1 MTATA
6 ITVPNGPDT
15 KNGNTFLFVNIPLLV
30 VAICIVA
37 FRVWW
42 RCIKNGGGTFNK
54 ADVCVAICLIFNIIQ
69 VSCISVAIVK
79 WGFGHH
85 APFLTAEQRYYSLLY
100 FFVFQCFVKNTVA
113 ITKLSFLFLYLDI
126 FPQRKFRMI
135 CWAMVFQ
142 IGAGLVALSFTT
154 IFQCTPVQ
162 YSWDKTISGTCINIK
177 AFWYGQSGWNTLMDV
192 VVLVLPIPVI
202 LKLQMN
208 RRAKISILAVF
219 VLGAFVTITSI
230 ERLISLNFNATF
242 ILDFTWATGTSVIWT
257 QVESTVGVICACAP
271 SLRMPL
277 ARFIPFLFGS
287 TRHDGSYEMSVD
299 VQRRVTR
306 YDKWNSQSTKSKRH
320 GDLEVAINDLETCYR
335 SDGSEEQIMGIK
347 KTVSIDM
354 TFQKRVGELDAG
366 SSKLYPNQQPF

>member
-6 ITVPNGPDT
+6 ASVPNGPDT
-15 KNGNTFLFVNIPLLV
+15 KNGYAFLYVNIPLLA
-30 VAICIVA
+30 VAICIVG

-42 RCIKNGGGTFNK
+42 RCIKNSGGTLNK
-54 ADVCVAICLIFNIIQ
+54 ADVCVVICLIFNIIQ
-69 VSCISVAIVK
+69 VSCISVAIVR

-85 APFLTAEQRYYSLLY
+85 APFLTAEERYYSLLY
-100 FFVFQCFVKNTVA
+100 FFIFQCFVKNTVA

-126 FPQRKFRMI
+126 FPQRKFRII
-135 CWAMVFQ
+135 CWTIIIQ
-142 IGAGLVALSFTT
+142 IAAGLVALSFTT
-154 IFQCTPVQ
+154 IFQCSPVK
-162 YSWDKTISGTCINIK
+162 YSWDKTIPGTCINIK

-192 VVLVLPIPVI
+192 LVLVLPIPVI

-257 QVESTVGVICACAP
+257 QVESTVGVICACTP

-277 ARFIPFLFGS
+277 ARFIPFLFGTS
-287 TRHDGSYEMSVD
+287 KHDPSYELSDGVHGACP
-299 VQRRVTR
+299 RSNN
-306 YDKWNSQSTKSKRH
+306 WNSQSTRSKRR
-320 GDLEVAINDLETCYR
+320 DDFEVAIDDLETSYK
-335 SDGSEEQIMGIK
+335 SEGSQEQIMGIK

-354 TFQKRVGELDAG
+354 TFQERARESDAG
-366 SSKLYPNQQPF
+366 SSKLYAI

>member
-6 ITVPNGPDT
+6 ISVPNGSDT
-15 KNGNTFLFVNIPLLV
+15 KNGYTFLYVNIPLLV
-30 VAICIVA
+30 VAICIVG
-37 FRVWW
+37 FRIWW
-42 RCIKNGGGTFNK
+42 RCIKNGGRTFNK
-54 ADVCVAICLIFNIIQ
+54 AD
-69 VSCISVAIVK
+69 
-79 WGFGHH
+79 
-85 APFLTAEQRYYSLLY
+85 
-100 FFVFQCFVKNTVA
+100 CFVKNTVA

-126 FPQRKFRMI
+126 FPQKKFRMI
-135 CWAMVFQ
+135 CWAMIFQ
-142 IGAGLVALSFTT
+142 IAAGLVALSFTT
-154 IFQCTPVQ
+154 IFQCTPVR
-162 YSWDKTISGTCINIK
+162 YSWDKTIPGTCINIK

-271 SLRMPL
+271 SLRTPL

-287 TRHDGSYEMSVD
+287 TKHDRSYELSNGVHD
-299 VQRRVTR
+299 RGAQ
-306 YDKWNSQSTKSKRH
+306 YNKWNSQSTQSKRR
-320 GDLEVAINDLETCYR
+320 DDFEVAINDLETNYR
-335 SDGSEEQIMGIK
+335 SEGSEEQIMGIK

-354 TFQKRVGELDAG
+354 TFQERAREPYPE
-366 SSKLYPNQQPF
+366 SNKLYPNHQPI